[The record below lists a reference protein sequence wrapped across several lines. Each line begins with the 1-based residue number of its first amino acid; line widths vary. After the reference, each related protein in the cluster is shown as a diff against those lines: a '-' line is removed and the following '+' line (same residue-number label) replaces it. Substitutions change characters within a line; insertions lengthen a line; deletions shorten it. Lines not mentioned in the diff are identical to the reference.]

1 MGSAAAKDVR
11 TGIEDVP
18 TGVADVRTGVAAR
31 AGRGGGDAAGGGPPP
46 LRGQLAPPALPVPFV
61 PRPRLWEILDQ
72 GTGRALTVVRG
83 PAGSGKTA
91 LVASWYLARRDTL
104 PIVWLRVDPAASP
117 ARGDRPGPVALVG
130 TLPRDAP
137 PGEAAAGRL
146 SPTHVMPG
154 DTAPAGHSRSAA
166 ARPSLWEHLLVAL
179 ASHPETALD
188 VGLSELCPPPPGA
201 AVGSFCRGLADVLSR
216 GRPAPLVLVIDD
228 LELVRDEADIAG
240 LRLLA
245 GELTGARLV
254 LCGRRI
260 PVATHRAR
268 AAGQLTEIG
277 PDLLAF
283 DTEET
288 ARLLTALRAPA
299 AAGPALLSVT
309 EGWAAG
315 LRLAAGGLASR
326 PGPAGPAVYAAGVRT
341 AGAGPADA
349 AYGPAGAADRAGAG
363 ASDVG
368 QGRLGYPALPS
379 GAFEPVA
386 EYLRAE
392 ALVALP
398 ALVRPL
404 LLRTSVLD
412 QVCGPLAEAVVAER
426 GGGEQLLAELAAGDV
441 LATRLTLPPAP
452 DSELAEAAE
461 PADLAAAAPWFRYHQ
476 LLRGMLRETLRRDP
490 TEDEAELNLRAAL
503 WYAANRRL
511 VDAARHARRAGDW
524 RYLACLVARGT
535 VPLILQGDLPELA
548 ALVTD
553 YPDRAAALGPEC
565 ATVAGLARVLTGDVA
580 AAGEHLDR
588 ARAGAN
594 AGPAAVPAAAAWA
607 GRPGHERA
615 GDGAAGATRRSLLMA
630 IEAVELRRAEL
641 AGDVDAMMTAAR
653 RALRTRSVPPPG
665 PADGLPDGLRPLAL
679 CSRGRAELWRGRLE
693 AAEDALRTALAEAR
707 RTRLGGATASCLG
720 ALALGS
726 ALRGRLRLA
735 EETAAAALAAMRGP
749 LGVAAS
755 DSGPSLGDDG
765 RAVDQARPAWTAREE
780 QPGPARHM
788 VPGGAVPGVPGVPGA
803 VPVPTSAPSSPGSS
817 APSSPAPSSPAPSAA
832 ARAARDGGESPPRE
846 SAGLDGRGHEEHDR
860 GWRDLEQAAWLAGSP
875 APVGAVEAL
884 LALAVVAG
892 YRGDVERGL
901 AWVDQAARAVGTGQ
915 AGQLPDLANVLR
927 AWLHLG
933 RRGADDLR
941 AARRALGA
949 VPAREGPALLLALR
963 EAAQADLLVAGGNP
977 DAALRLLER
986 DEAAGRRD
994 GSAARLARGRAQL
1007 AQGDAAAAAL
1017 TVAPLLRADGGGV
1030 VSVVGACAVSALAAA
1045 RRGDGAQ
1052 AGGLLA
1058 RAFALAQDEPLVRP
1072 LLELGPEVVALT
1084 EAHPGLSDAAP
1095 ELVAALRAGL
1105 VREPRRRAAEPVV
1118 TGGFGQPA
1126 GRVRPV
1132 AVPAARRAPGVA
1144 GGGGG
1149 GGGGAPAPTPS
1160 RLPEATAR
1168 GGGWRS
1174 PGADGAEPGR
1184 SSTASAIPGAA
1195 PAPGASPAL
1204 AATGGAEEE
1213 RVWAAPAG
1221 ASAEPPS
1228 AGRPAASARSPE
1240 SLAGPGARPAVVSRA
1255 PRIPGASG
1263 TGQTAET
1270 AAGGGFAS
1278 PGGRPRP
1285 AGEEPGGR
1293 PQPPRTGRGADR
1305 LSEREL
1311 AVLSYLP
1318 TMLTTAE
1325 IAAELYV
1332 SVNTVKTHL
1341 KSIYRKL
1348 DVARRRD
1355 AVHRARALHLL

>member
-1 MGSAAAKDVR
+1 MPGDGKGAGVRSAGAEHVR
-11 TGIEDVP
+11 TGI
-18 TGVADVRTGVAAR
+18 AAR
-31 AGRGGGDAAGGGPPP
+31 AGHGGGDAAGGGPPP
-46 LRGQLAPPALPVPFV
+46 LRGQLSPPALPVPFV

-72 GTGRALTVVRG
+72 GAGRALTVVRG
-83 PAGSGKTA
+83 PAGSGKTT

-117 ARGDRPGPVALVG
+117 AWGTRPDPAASVDTASGG
-130 TLPRDAP
+130 AP
-137 PGEAAAGRL
+137 PGEAAAGDL
-146 SPTHVMPG
+146 LPTHVMPV
-154 DTAPAGHSRSAA
+154 DTAPATGSPSGAAHLPGHAERERGLARPATSRASWPEPAGRPWPPA

-188 VGLSELCPPPPGA
+188 EGLSELCPPPPGA
-201 AVGSFCRGLADVLSR
+201 SADRFCRDLADVLSR
-216 GRPAPLVLVIDD
+216 GRPAPLVLIIDD
-228 LELVRDEADIAG
+228 LGLVRDEADIAG
-240 LRLLA
+240 LHLLA

-283 DTEET
+283 DSEET
-288 ARLLTALRAPA
+288 ARLLAALRAPA
-299 AAGPALLSVT
+299 AAGTALLSVT

-315 LRLAAGGLASR
+315 LRLAAAGLASR
-326 PGPAGPAVYAAGVRT
+326 PGPAGYAAGFRA
-341 AGAGPADA
+341 AGAGPVGDAPGPTEAGDHGGAHTAD
-349 AYGPAGAADRAGAG
+349 G
-363 ASDVG
+363 G
-368 QGRLGYPALPS
+368 QGRLAYPALPS
-379 GAFEPVA
+379 GAFAPVA

-392 ALVALP
+392 ALAALP
-398 ALVRPL
+398 APVRPL

-426 GGGEQLLAELAAGDV
+426 GGGDRLLAELAAGDI
-441 LATRLTLPPAP
+441 LATQLTLPPTP
-452 DSELAEAAE
+452 DTEMAE
-461 PADLAAAAPWFRYHQ
+461 PAESTDLAAAAPWFRYHQ
-476 LLRGMLRETLRRDP
+476 LLRGMLREALRRDP

-548 ALVTD
+548 ALVTG

-565 ATVAGLARVLTGDVA
+565 ATVAALARVLTGDVVV
-580 AAGEHLDR
+580 AGEHLDR
-588 ARAGAN
+588 ARAGAS

-615 GDGAAGATRRSLLMA
+615 GDGAAGAVRRSLLMA

-641 AGDVDAMMTAAR
+641 AGDVDAMMAAAR
-653 RALRTRSVPPPG
+653 RALRTRPAPPPG

-693 AAEDALRTALAEAR
+693 TAEDALRTALAEAR

-735 EETAAAALAAMRGP
+735 EETAAAALAAMGGS
-749 LGVAAS
+749 LGVAPSAS
-755 DSGPSLGDDG
+755 GSSRGDDWWAVGPS
-765 RAVDQARPAWTAREE
+765 RPAWTARED
-780 QPGPARHM
+780 QTGPEGRAA
-788 VPGGAVPGVPGVPGA
+788 PGGTEPGEPSA
-803 VPVPTSAPSSPGSS
+803 VPVPTSPPPSSSS
-817 APSSPAPSSPAPSAA
+817 SSPAPSPPEPSAV
-832 ARAARDGGESPPRE
+832 ARAARDAGEWAPPPRARE
-846 SAGLDGRGHEEHDR
+846 PGGLDARGHEERDP
-860 GWRDLEQAAWLAGSP
+860 GWRDLGQVAWLAGSP

-892 YRGDVERGL
+892 YRGDAERGL
-901 AWVDQAARAVGTGQ
+901 AWVDQAARAAGPGQ

-949 VPAREGPALLLALR
+949 VPTREGPALLLALR

-1030 VSVVGACAVSALAAA
+1030 ASVVGACAVSALAAA

-1105 VREPRRRAAEPVV
+1105 AREPRRRPAEPVV
-1118 TGGFGQPA
+1118 AAGRAQPA
-1126 GRVRPV
+1126 GRPRSV

-1144 GGGGG
+1144 SGS
-1149 GGGGAPAPTPS
+1149 GGGAPASP

-1168 GGGWRS
+1168 GGGR
-1174 PGADGAEPGR
+1174 PGASGVEPGR
-1184 SSTASAIPGAA
+1184 S
-1195 PAPGASPAL
+1195 
-1204 AATGGAEEE
+1204 
-1213 RVWAAPAG
+1213 
-1221 ASAEPPS
+1221 
-1228 AGRPAASARSPE
+1228 
-1240 SLAGPGARPAVVSRA
+1240 
-1255 PRIPGASG
+1255 
-1263 TGQTAET
+1263 
-1270 AAGGGFAS
+1270 
-1278 PGGRPRP
+1278 
-1285 AGEEPGGR
+1285 
-1293 PQPPRTGRGADR
+1293 
-1305 LSEREL
+1305 
-1311 AVLSYLP
+1311 
-1318 TMLTTAE
+1318 
-1325 IAAELYV
+1325 
-1332 SVNTVKTHL
+1332 
-1341 KSIYRKL
+1341 
-1348 DVARRRD
+1348 
-1355 AVHRARALHLL
+1355 